1 MEKAKTNSNTSIT
14 GDFDVD
20 VKLNRQGTL
29 HLKAYSH
36 TDEKITYNATETVQG
51 VGVSYQETFDTFR
64 ELFRKY
70 LAIFKRKKRPST
82 SMRSSDNKQ

>member
-1 MEKAKTNSNTSIT
+1 M
-14 GDFDVD
+14 
-20 VKLNRQGTL
+20 NRQGSL

-51 VGVSYQETFDTFR
+51 VGVFYQETFDTFR

-70 LAIFKRKKRPST
+70 LAIFKRKKRST
-82 SMRSSDNKQ
+82 ATAQSADNKK

>member
-1 MEKAKTNSNTSIT
+1 MN
-14 GDFDVD
+14 

-70 LAIFKRKKRPST
+70 LAIFKRKKQPTVPVQSADT
-82 SMRSSDNKQ
+82 KQ